1 MIIQCPK
8 CKGKYKINNNDIP
21 PGGGAVKCPSC
32 NNIFTVY
39 KEPLN
44 IELIPYIEGT
54 EEEPSTS
61 VIAEKS
67 NSVSQDFEK
76 ILETSSNNE
85 SLEVAEPLSAAQ
97 KTYIH
102 DFKETDETHHNTSN
116 DKISALWEKFK
127 NLSGESKPHTIEKE
141 SPVQSPSST
150 ENEEKPSNISDKKFA
165 SLFSTDESP
174 VYATETP
181 VENTGIEI
189 ETAAGIAPE
198 VISDAESKEHEKAK
212 KLAKA
217 LAKDITLYYGDKV
230 KQGLEQGNLVE
241 LIGSE
246 IKKSWKFY
254 QQKTPIGINQN
265 TTYFEDALNDIV
277 AQGKKLFKFH

>member
-8 CKGKYKINNNDIP
+8 CKGKYKVNKNDIP
-21 PGGGAVKCPSC
+21 PGGGAVECPSC

-44 IELIPYIEGT
+44 IELIPYIDDT
-54 EEEPSTS
+54 EEETSTS
-61 VIAEKS
+61 VIKGKS

-76 ILETSSNNE
+76 LLETSPNNE
-85 SLEVAEPLSAAQ
+85 SVEVAEPLSAAQ

-102 DFKETDETHHNTSN
+102 DFKETDETQNNASN

-127 NLSGESKPHTIEKE
+127 TLSGESKPHTIEKE
-141 SPVQSPSST
+141 SPVQPPSPT
-150 ENEEKPSNISDKKFA
+150 ENEDKPSNISDKKFA

-174 VYATETP
+174 ADVTETS
-181 VENTGIEI
+181 VKNTGVEI
-189 ETAAGIAPE
+189 ETAAGVAPE
-198 VISDAESKEHEKAK
+198 VISDADSKEHEKAK

-254 QQKTPIGINQN
+254 QQKTPIGISQN